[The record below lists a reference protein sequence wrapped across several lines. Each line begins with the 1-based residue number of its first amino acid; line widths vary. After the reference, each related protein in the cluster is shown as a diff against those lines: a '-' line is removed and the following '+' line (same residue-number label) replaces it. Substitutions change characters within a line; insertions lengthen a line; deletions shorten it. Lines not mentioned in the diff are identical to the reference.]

1 MTRVCR
7 RTLDRNCAL
16 PDSESEIRQR
26 IPTVTD
32 FSQRKSDCLAAAEA
46 AELQALCDLNP
57 QATGYLR
64 RICDALGG
72 GLNPCRERGVTCSA
86 FTRSGLALADGHL
99 LQL

>member
-1 MTRVCR
+1 MTMTGSACCFVRPALR
-7 RTLDRNCAL
+7 RGLNGNPLALGFLD
-16 PDSESEIRQR
+16 
-26 IPTVTD
+26 
-32 FSQRKSDCLAAAEA
+32 AAEA